1 MPCGWTQAQQV
12 EEHAAAAGHTARPH
26 HHHDAH
32 DALGAVVAMFPCVLK
47 TKLCAEKNLF
57 ETTVSTAGRAGGKL
71 NREQRQECESE
82 SVADVVV
89 LGGGNTCL
97 ARRSSQRATV
107 AM

>member
-1 MPCGWTQAQQV
+1 MLPRPATRHDRTTTTTRTTHLAPWWRCFRAKKKSIFAQKTTYLNDSNT
-12 EEHAAAAGHTARPH
+12 AA
-26 HHHDAH
+26 
-32 DALGAVVAMFPCVLK
+32 
-47 TKLCAEKNLF
+47 
-57 ETTVSTAGRAGGKL
+57 RAGGKL